1 MGIVSKIKSK
11 LTGGGANTG
20 GNANAGGTAVHWHG
34 GGGGNQPSNITVGG
48 RQYNA
53 PPAIQ
58 SGPTNITVGGRQYSH
73 NQPQALP
80 TGIQGPK
87 KSRIRVALNTIDPY
101 VNAATGGRKKG
112 PGITRSTNS
121 YQSWGER
128 GEAVGRISKNIAMS
142 ALDKQKF
149 GRRVAKAERGMG
161 ALSSDLRGFSSP
173 YGFATKGLGMPRT
186 RGGRSRR
193 TMGRRR
199 SYGSDDPFKFL

>member
-1 MGIVSKIKSK
+1 MGIVSNIKSK
-11 LTGGGANTG
+11 LSNRNTNTSGNQNTG
-20 GNANAGGTAVHWHG
+20 GTATHWQ
-34 GGGGNQPSNITVGG
+34 GNPPTVGG
-48 RQYNA
+48 RQYNIPTA
-53 PPAIQ
+53 PQ
-58 SGPTNITVGGRQYSH
+58 TTTQGPTI
-73 NQPQALP
+73 
-80 TGIQGPK
+80 
-87 KSRIRVALNTIDPY
+87 SRAKLLMNKIDPY
-101 VNAATGGRKKG
+101 VNTATGGRKKG
-112 PGITRSTNS
+112 PGIRSSTNN
-121 YQSWGER
+121 YGTWGER

-149 GRRVAKAERGMG
+149 GRRVAKAERGMN